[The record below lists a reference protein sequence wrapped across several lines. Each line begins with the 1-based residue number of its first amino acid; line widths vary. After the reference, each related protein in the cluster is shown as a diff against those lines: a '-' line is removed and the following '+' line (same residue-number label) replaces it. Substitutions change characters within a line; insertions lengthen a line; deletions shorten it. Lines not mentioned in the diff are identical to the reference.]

1 MERHRESSRNQGVCI
16 EISYKLGLFLSKK
29 RAPTVLLLRDVM
41 INSGYKK
48 HRLGNFLSRFR
59 ENPYYTSRNRL
70 IFAAEI
76 RKMTELTMILESDG
90 FLENGSLTYKI
101 R

>member
-1 MERHRESSRNQGVCI
+1 
-16 EISYKLGLFLSKK
+16 
-29 RAPTVLLLRDVM
+29 M
-41 INSGYKK
+41 INRRFRKY
-48 HRLGNFLSRFR
+48 RLGKFLYRYR
-59 ENPYYTSRNRL
+59 ENPYYTSINRL

>member
-1 MERHRESSRNQGVCI
+1 
-16 EISYKLGLFLSKK
+16 
-29 RAPTVLLLRDVM
+29 M
-41 INSGYKK
+41 INSSYEK
-48 HRLGNFLSRFR
+48 HRLGKFLYRFR
-59 ENPYYTSRNRL
+59 ENPYYTSINRL

>member
-1 MERHRESSRNQGVCI
+1 
-16 EISYKLGLFLSKK
+16 
-29 RAPTVLLLRDVM
+29 M

-48 HRLGNFLSRFR
+48 HRLGNFLYRFR
-59 ENPYYTSRNRL
+59 ENPYYTSINRL

-76 RKMTELTMILESDG
+76 RKMTELMMIRESDG

>member
-1 MERHRESSRNQGVCI
+1 
-16 EISYKLGLFLSKK
+16 
-29 RAPTVLLLRDVM
+29 M
-41 INSGYKK
+41 INSGFKK
-48 HRLGNFLSRFR
+48 HRLGNFLYRFR

-76 RKMTELTMILESDG
+76 RKMTELTMIQESDG
-90 FLENGSLTYKI
+90 FLEKWKFNILI

>member
-1 MERHRESSRNQGVCI
+1 
-16 EISYKLGLFLSKK
+16 
-29 RAPTVLLLRDVM
+29 M
-41 INSGYKK
+41 INSGYEK
-48 HRLGNFLSRFR
+48 HRLGKFLYRFR

-90 FLENGSLTYKI
+90 FLKMEV
-101 R
+101 

>member
-1 MERHRESSRNQGVCI
+1 MKKDYDSTRIYRNTQKKGASQTYDTP
-16 EISYKLGLFLSKK
+16 SYYF
-29 RAPTVLLLRDVM
+29 TLRDVM
-41 INSGYKK
+41 INSGYEK
-48 HRLGNFLSRFR
+48 HRLGKFLYRFR
-59 ENPYYTSRNRL
+59 ENPYYTSIHRL

>member
-1 MERHRESSRNQGVCI
+1 
-16 EISYKLGLFLSKK
+16 
-29 RAPTVLLLRDVM
+29 M
-41 INSGYKK
+41 INSDFKK
-48 HRLGNFLSRFR
+48 YRLGKFLYRFR

-76 RKMTELTMILESDG
+76 RKMTELTMIQESDG
-90 FLENGSLTYKI
+90 FLEKWKFNILI

>member
-1 MERHRESSRNQGVCI
+1 MFI
-16 EISYKLGLFLSKK
+16 PTAKLLFFFEKK
-29 RAPTVLLLRDVM
+29 Q
-41 INSGYKK
+41 
-48 HRLGNFLSRFR
+48 RLGNFLYRFR
-59 ENPYYTSRNRL
+59 ENPYYTSINRL

>member
-1 MERHRESSRNQGVCI
+1 MFI
-16 EISYKLGLFLSKK
+16 PTAKLLFFFE
-29 RAPTVLLLRDVM
+29 
-41 INSGYKK
+41 KK
-48 HRLGNFLSRFR
+48 HRLGKFLYRFR
-59 ENPYYTSRNRL
+59 ENPYYTSINRL

-76 RKMTELTMILESDG
+76 RKMTELPMILESDG

>member
-16 EISYKLGLFLSKK
+16 EISISWALFLSKK
-29 RAPTVLLLRDVM
+29 RAPIILLLRDVM
-41 INSGYKK
+41 INSGYEK
-48 HRLGNFLSRFR
+48 HRLGNFLYRFR

-76 RKMTELTMILESDG
+76 RKMPELTMILESDG
-90 FLENGSLTYKI
+90 LLENGSLTYKI

>member
-1 MERHRESSRNQGVCI
+1 
-16 EISYKLGLFLSKK
+16 
-29 RAPTVLLLRDVM
+29 M

-48 HRLGNFLSRFR
+48 HRLGNFLYRFR
-59 ENPYYTSRNRL
+59 ENPYYTSINRL

-90 FLENGSLTYKI
+90 FLENGSLTY
-101 R
+101 

>member
-1 MERHRESSRNQGVCI
+1 
-16 EISYKLGLFLSKK
+16 
-29 RAPTVLLLRDVM
+29 M
-41 INSGYKK
+41 INSGYEK
-48 HRLGNFLSRFR
+48 HRLGNFLYQFR
-59 ENPYYTSRNRL
+59 ENPYYTSINRL

>member
-1 MERHRESSRNQGVCI
+1 
-16 EISYKLGLFLSKK
+16 
-29 RAPTVLLLRDVM
+29 M
-41 INSGYKK
+41 INSAYEK
-48 HRLGNFLSRFR
+48 HRLGKFLYRFR
-59 ENPYYTSRNRL
+59 ENPYYTSINRL
-70 IFAAEI
+70 IVAAEI

>member
-1 MERHRESSRNQGVCI
+1 M
-16 EISYKLGLFLSKK
+16 K
-29 RAPTVLLLRDVM
+29 RAPTILLLRDVM
-41 INSGYKK
+41 INSGYEK
-48 HRLGNFLSRFR
+48 HRLGKFLYRFR